1 MALVLPWQVAQW
13 LVSTVD
19 HQRAKHI
26 DLKYHYVRAKVRSGD
41 IKLVHC
47 ETEEMMADLL
57 TKYLAAPRFAYL
69 RDKMPSV
76 E

>member
-1 MALVLPWQVAQW
+1 M
-13 LVSTVD
+13 
-19 HQRAKHI
+19 
-26 DLKYHYVRAKVRSGD
+26 RAKVRSGD

-47 ETEEMMADLL
+47 ETEEMMSDLL

-69 RDKMPSV
+69 RDKMLSV

>member
-1 MALVLPWQVAQW
+1 M
-13 LVSTVD
+13 STDPVD

-26 DLKYHYVRAKVRSGD
+26 DLRYHYVRAKVKDGD
-41 IKLVHC
+41 IKLVYC

-57 TKYLAAPRFAYL
+57 TKYLSAPRFAYL
-69 RDKMPSV
+69 RDKMLSV